1 MKNLPMAA
9 LDSETVTVVKRK
21 VKTKKKKVKTESKGN
36 NKEVNLEVDN
46 QVLPEKS
53 LGKKRKSKENTSLKG
68 KSETKDKK
76 IQVLQKNEN
85 NSENVESMKIGN
97 GHDIEEKVNEG
108 KRSKEFESGH
118 DFEVELPNKKQKS
131 SFRKGNDVEKSGE
144 VSTGTVLK
152 KKKKKKNKNAE
163 QNSEL
168 ESIDKVIGQ
177 DANNTSSTDIAQKKI
192 VGIKDKMNAKIIQ
205 ATLNTK
211 YKEEKLKTALK
222 KSWSSNGYP
231 LKIENTVEI
240 IKKPFTCGHILD
252 LLSNENILEG
262 VKKEIE
268 ELEVLQKNNDL
279 YKFKQTTDLKNAST
293 PSLSALR
300 NFLYG
305 PFRKYLMNI
314 TGIELDNTVDMGSSL
329 YEQTDVLLCHDDEL
343 EGRRIAYILYL
354 VPPWDE
360 KDGGTLD
367 VFHTDKNGQPA
378 DIAKSF
384 FPVWNSFAFF
394 EVSPVSFHQVSE
406 VLAKKKRLSING
418 WYHGSPVN
426 RPPKFV
432 ELPRPVKSP
441 CHIEQ
446 EDLYSWINH
455 VYLDPWTQKEIKTK
469 FQKDSQIELEQFLA
483 EDKYE
488 ALLEAIKLKDL
499 KWHYEGPANKRHYE
513 VTKANK
519 AGELVRECLKFL
531 RSEAVFLIFS
541 QLTGLRLHKLAPPD
555 SEDEEEKSSE
565 KEPSPC
571 VSQEI
576 RRVSHGSYTLVHDD
590 DPVGSQYALDAMLFL
605 GVSEKWTQALGGF
618 TSYIARDEDEELL
631 TVLPRSNSLS
641 MVYRDKET
649 LKFTKHVN
657 TSVKDLLEEEQQFYE
672 VNCTYYEGK
681 N

>member
-1 MKNLPMAA
+1 KIKRMKNLPMAA

-21 VKTKKKKVKTESKGN
+21 VKTKKKKVKTER
-36 NKEVNLEVDN
+36 
-46 QVLPEKS
+46 
-53 LGKKRKSKENTSLKG
+53 KKRKSKENTSLKG
-68 KSETKDKK
+68 KSEPKDKK

-168 ESIDKVIGQ
+168 E
-177 DANNTSSTDIAQKKI
+177 NIAQKKI

-231 LKIENTVEI
+231 LKIDTCDEDSG
-240 IKKPFTCGHILD
+240 IKLMKRLPP
-252 LLSNENILEG
+252 
-262 VKKEIE
+262 
-268 ELEVLQKNNDL
+268 L
-279 YKFKQTTDLKNAST
+279 YYAPIFFNFYNLIDSPSKRISMFYFIYLFQFKQTTDLKNAST

-672 VNCTYYEGK
+672 VNCTYYE
-681 N
+681 